1 MASRAGRGHSGRAIV
16 RPPRIAGR
24 RIGDAALH
32 RPRPRKRPLASPFKN
47 LFSKLGRKETAP
59 LLPSRPP
66 PSPSSGPGE
75 TSSILTGDDRVDSL
89 NIKLLL
95 ETMADLISDHD
106 PVGLVRKIVDRAL
119 KAVRAERCILLLRD
133 GGDALRIAVALDD
146 RGRDLGDQFRYSKTL
161 AQKALEQPECL
172 IRSIG
177 DSDAT
182 DLSAS
187 IVDLK
192 LRAVMCVRLSVKDD
206 VTGVIYVDSRATE
219 RTFNSKDSR
228 FFEALARAISI
239 VLENAR
245 LLRAAL
251 ERERLQRAIELA
263 REVLANLLPKD
274 PMGIPGFDIAGLSLP
289 AESAAGDYY
298 DFVPC
303 PDGRVGL
310 VIGDVTGH
318 GIGPAMVMTGARSAL
333 RILFEDEALDEAA
346 ILSRLNARLVQDLG
360 DGRFMSLLVGRLD
373 VAKRVV
379 TWANA
384 GQNPPIVLRADGQV
398 ENLGGA
404 GLALGIEA
412 GIAYQCRP
420 PLQLRTGDLLLWLT
434 DGLVEAR
441 SPDGLEFGEA
451 RVVELLR
458 RHRDLPARQLLAKL
472 RAAVVAHAGREQQD
486 DDVTLLVVRAL

>member
-1 MASRAGRGHSGRAIV
+1 MA
-16 RPPRIAGR
+16 
-24 RIGDAALH
+24 
-32 RPRPRKRPLASPFKN
+32 
-47 LFSKLGRKETAP
+47 
-59 LLPSRPP
+59 
-66 PSPSSGPGE
+66 PSSVGE
-75 TSSILTGDDRVDSL
+75 TSSILTGDDRIDSR
-89 NIKLLL
+89 NVKLLL

-106 PVGLVRKIVDRAL
+106 PAGLVRKIVDRAI

-133 GGDALRIAVALDD
+133 GGNDLRIAVALDD
-146 RGRDLGDQFRYSKTL
+146 KGRDLGSQFRYSKSL

-177 DSDAT
+177 DSDAAT

-192 LRAVMCVRLSVKDD
+192 LRAVMCVRLSFKDE

-219 RTFNSKDSR
+219 RNFTGKDSR

-239 VLENAR
+239 VMENAR

-333 RILFEDEALDEAA
+333 RILFENAALDEAA
-346 ILSRLNARLVQDLG
+346 ILARLNERLVEDLG

-373 VAKRVV
+373 VARRVV

-384 GQNPPIVLRADGQV
+384 GQNPPIVLRADGTTQT
-398 ENLGGA
+398 LGGA
-404 GLALGIEA
+404 DLALGIEP
-412 GIAYQCRP
+412 GVAYQRRP
-420 PLQLRTGDLLLWLT
+420 SLQLQSGDLLLWLT

-441 SPDGLEFGEA
+441 NPAGEEFGEA

-458 RHRDLPARQLLAKL
+458 AHRSLPARHLVAKL
-472 RAAVVAHAGREQQD
+472 RAAIVAHAGREQQD

>member
-1 MASRAGRGHSGRAIV
+1 MQ
-16 RPPRIAGR
+16 
-24 RIGDAALH
+24 
-32 RPRPRKRPLASPFKN
+32 PLASPFKN
-47 LFSKLGRKETAP
+47 LFSKLGRREAAP
-59 LLPSRPP
+59 PAPARPP
-66 PSPSSGPGE
+66 AAAASTGFGE
-75 TSSILTGDDRVDSL
+75 TSSILTGDDRIDSR

-106 PVGLVRKIVDRAL
+106 PAGLVRKIVDRAL

-133 GGDALRIAVALDD
+133 GGDALQVAVALDD
-146 RGRDLGDQFRYSKTL
+146 QGRDLGDQFRYSKTL
-161 AQKALEQPECL
+161 VQKALDQPECL

-177 DSDAT
+177 DSDAAT

-192 LRAVMCVRLSVKDD
+192 LRAVMCVRLSFKDE

-219 RTFNSKDSR
+219 RTFNAKDSR

-263 REVLANLLPKD
+263 REVLAKLLPKD
-274 PMGIPGFDIAGLSLP
+274 PLGVPGFDIAGLSLP

-333 RILFEDEALDEAA
+333 RMLFEEEALDEAE
-346 ILSRLNARLVQDLG
+346 ILRRLNMRLVEDLG

-373 VAKRVV
+373 VRKRVV

-384 GQNPPIVLRADGQV
+384 GQNPPIVLRADGRV
-398 ENLGGA
+398 ETLAGA
-404 GLALGIEA
+404 GLALGIET
-412 GIAYQCRP
+412 GVAYQCRP
-420 PLQLRTGDLLLWLT
+420 PLTLGSGDVLLWLT

-441 SPDGLEFGEA
+441 NPAGEELGEA
-451 RVVELLR
+451 RVIELLR
-458 RHRDLPARQLLAKL
+458 QNRELSSRQLLAKL
-472 RAAVVAHAGREQQD
+472 REVVVAHSGREQQE
-486 DDVTLLVVRAL
+486 DDVTLLAVRAL